1 MADNRYN
8 AGGGRARID
17 SYAAKNYLDENV
29 DGETVSDALLNTGYQ
44 EYGDKFNHAFWI
56 NDLYFEVPPE
66 RISSQE
72 ENSYAEFQS
81 LRSNSASKI
90 PVGIASEIFTINL
103 NIVSKNSI
111 VNIDDRT
118 SEVGP
123 AKYTNDYENNN
134 TQKRGGILDL
144 IIQFKHI
151 PFSVV
156 ENAYLRAKLKIPLT
170 HNMVF
175 CMHNLAMSTS
185 PGEPGTLV
193 ASLTMSPLGYTPYSD
208 KWLFKKNW
216 DAKNGSSFFD
226 VNMNYEGILRKLPD
240 WHKYP
245 TRLDESE
252 DTPESRT
259 YYFGSKSW
267 YVNPKLRD
275 RATATTTESDCSVV
289 NPAYQTVDSINSL
302 DRDFMVTS
310 DITQFPYE
318 STLYKQY
325 IDWLHARWAQKIV
338 NNEQDVTLNRY
349 DFTKI
354 SPYNSQ
360 NHDLGDA
367 IVLKWKEFKSIQID
381 PVVADT
387 IRTYYK
393 RKLALDRARLFK
405 IRMQGDMQ
413 LIKEGYTEEE
423 IAAFAEL
430 ETTMAASMTASGAA
444 GIGP

>member
-1 MADNRYN
+1 MADNRYLGTN
-8 AGGGRARID
+8 GRVGID
-17 SYAAKNYLDENV
+17 SYAAKNYLDGNV
-29 DGETVSDALLNTGYQ
+29 DGETVSDALLNSGYQ

-72 ENSYAEFQS
+72 ENGYAEFQS

-103 NIVSKNSI
+103 NIPSKNSI

-118 SEVGP
+118 SD
-123 AKYTNDYENNN
+123 ANYTSNFENNN

-226 VNMNYEGILRKLPD
+226 VNMNYEGILRKLPE
-240 WHKYP
+240 WNKYP
-245 TRLDESE
+245 TRNEESSV
-252 DTPESRT
+252 DLSKRT

-267 YVNPKLRD
+267 YVNPKLKD
-275 RATATTTESDCSVV
+275 GTAATTTTESDCSIV

-302 DRDFMVTS
+302 DKDFMLTS

-354 SPYNSQ
+354 SPYNSN
-360 NHDLGDA
+360 NHNLGDA

-393 RKLALDRARLFK
+393 RKLALDRSRLFK
-405 IRMQGDMQ
+405 IRMQDDMQ
-413 LIKEGYTEEE
+413 LIKEGYSSEEL
-423 IAAFAEL
+423 AAFKEL
-430 ETTMAASMTASGAA
+430 ETTLAGNMAASGAS